1 MEDKKLMF
9 DDRELEEE
17 EYITPEELKPLVNE
31 QEQKEIEKEID
42 EILKEIST
50 QK

>member
-17 EYITPEELKPLVNE
+17 EYIAPGELKPLVDE
-31 QEQKEIEKEID
+31 QEQKEIEKEVD
-42 EILKEIST
+42 KILNEIST